1 MHYELV
7 KEFQVELGKEFN
19 VKLNVDDLIFLLMF
33 LLEAKKDVDESK
45 VVTLIAMH
53 GSHAA
58 SSIAA
63 VVNVLSDDSKVQ
75 AFDMDLDKNVR
86 IVYEELKEKDHK
98 DRSGKRN
105 FIDL

>member
-1 MHYELV
+1 
-7 KEFQVELGKEFN
+7 
-19 VKLNVDDLIFLLMF
+19 
-33 LLEAKKDVDESK
+33 
-45 VVTLIAMH
+45 MH

-86 IVYEELKEKDHK
+86 IVYEELKKDHK
-98 DRSGKRN
+98 DRSGKG
-105 FIDL
+105 IY